1 MIEMITI
8 TKLNGQKLTINC
20 ELILTAEKTPDTT
33 ITMTTGDK
41 YIAVESIDE
50 INQMV
55 IAYKQSLYGFSMI
68 NNRAAQL

>member
-1 MIEMITI
+1 MIRI

-20 ELILTAEKTPDTT
+20 ELIQAIEETPDTT

-50 INQMV
+50 INRQV
-55 IAYKQSLYGFSMI
+55 VAYKQGIYGSSMI
-68 NNRAAQL
+68 NTGPSLS